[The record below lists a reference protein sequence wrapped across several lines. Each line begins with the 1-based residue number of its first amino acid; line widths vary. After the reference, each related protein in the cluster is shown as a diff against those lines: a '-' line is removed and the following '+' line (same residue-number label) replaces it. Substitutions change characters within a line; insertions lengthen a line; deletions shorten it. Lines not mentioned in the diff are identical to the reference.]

1 MNITVRQIEFR
12 STNGTDTIFGWIY
25 IPAGPVR
32 AAVQISHGMVE
43 HMGRYHEFMRWLAQ
57 QGYAACGV
65 DHLGHGRS
73 ARDDGHLGYFAEQD
87 GWKRLVDDQHKFNK
101 IIRSEV
107 PGAPVVLLGHSM
119 GSFVA
124 RLYAAKYPRTIV
136 GLVLCGTARAGVRVD
151 FGRRLAARSIK
162 KNGELYRDHDLQH
175 LVFGH
180 YNDRCIPAVTGY
192 EWLSRNT
199 ALVERYADDPRCGYL
214 LTVSGMADMFTL
226 LKKCNENA
234 CFAGVDRQ
242 TPIYIVAG
250 TMDPVGEY
258 GRGPTQVYDRYVKAG
273 VADVELVLYEGARH
287 EVLGEQGREQILQ
300 ELLGWLDDHFVPAPE
315 EEEEPDD
322 TET

>member
-1 MNITVRQIEFR
+1 MCI
-12 STNGTDTIFGWIY
+12 
-25 IPAGPVR
+25 
-32 AAVQISHGMVE
+32 
-43 HMGRYHEFMRWLAQ
+43 
-57 QGYAACGV
+57 
-65 DHLGHGRS
+65 
-73 ARDDGHLGYFAEQD
+73 RD
-87 GWKRLVDDQHKFNK
+87 
-101 IIRSEV
+101 S
-107 PGAPVVLLGHSM
+107 
-119 GSFVA
+119 
-124 RLYAAKYPRTIV
+124 
-136 GLVLCGTARAGVRVD
+136 
-151 FGRRLAARSIK
+151 
-162 KNGELYRDHDLQH
+162 
-175 LVFGH
+175 

-287 EVLGEQGREQILQ
+287 EVLGEQGREQIWQ

>member
-124 RLYAAKYPRTIV
+124 RLYAAKYPRTIA

-175 LVFGH
+175 LVFGR
-180 YNDRCIPAVTGY
+180 YNDRCVPAVTGY

-199 ALVERYADDPRCGYL
+199 ALVERYADDPRCG
-214 LTVSGMADMFTL
+214 
-226 LKKCNENA
+226 
-234 CFAGVDRQ
+234 
-242 TPIYIVAG
+242 
-250 TMDPVGEY
+250 
-258 GRGPTQVYDRYVKAG
+258 
-273 VADVELVLYEGARH
+273 
-287 EVLGEQGREQILQ
+287 
-300 ELLGWLDDHFVPAPE
+300 
-315 EEEEPDD
+315 
-322 TET
+322 